1 MRNTS
6 ERKNLTHSQLH
17 YVIDV
22 NCFLNIFI
30 FLYENKFVQCT
41 GHLVT
46 QENSYSIAN
55 INLET
60 IDAVQKITQRQTTAT
75 TTMLFHHMR
84 VQLHASTATAAIE
97 GR

>member
-1 MRNTS
+1 M
-6 ERKNLTHSQLH
+6 
-17 YVIDV
+17 
-22 NCFLNIFI
+22 
-30 FLYENKFVQCT
+30 QCT

-60 IDAVQKITQRQTTAT
+60 IDAVQKNNTKKRQTTAT
-75 TTMLFHHMR
+75 TTMLFRHMR